1 GGDAEPEAEIV
12 RYRRQALAR
21 LAARGALDMGREI
34 AVAEAEPGLAAERF
48 EGGHEGPRL
57 AAPAPAE
64 LQVVVPRQGVEQRVE
79 IGRDRQTEMLEIIAG
94 IGNDGQRVRRE

>member
-1 GGDAEPEAEIV
+1 MIGDTAITGALHARNAARTPGTARIGSMLMNGFDGQITTARNCESAAEIV

-21 LAARGALDMGREI
+21 LAATGALDMGREI

-64 LQVVVPRQGVEQRVE
+64 L
-79 IGRDRQTEMLEIIAG
+79 
-94 IGNDGQRVRRE
+94 